1 MNHLMPR
8 SIYGSI
14 EQVKFGLLLV
24 SVLLSGCTSTLQR
37 PPVEEAKQRWDVRT
51 EYLYQQ
57 QDWIAQ
63 MALVGKRHQQKFKTR
78 VIWKQQSE
86 SYQIKLRD
94 FIGRTVAIIDAT
106 PSGMVAKTSKGERY
120 QGDDAEALID
130 ELFAINIPVTGMRYW
145 LQGVPMPNEKIDE
158 IVLDDDGLTKSLS
171 QQGWEISYP
180 HYLQNDPYKMPSHV
194 ILEFENISLTVK
206 ITQWI
211 LQ

>member
-1 MNHLMPR
+1 MNHFMLR
-8 SIYGSI
+8 SICFSI
-14 EQVKFGLLLV
+14 EQIKFSLLLL
-24 SVLLSGCTSTLQR
+24 SVLLSGCTSTSQPL
-37 PPVEEAKQRWDVRT
+37 PTEDVKQRWDVRT

-57 QDWIAQ
+57 QDWTAQ
-63 MALVGKRHQQKFKTR
+63 IALVGKSHKQKFKTR

-86 SYQIKLRD
+86 NYQIKLRD

-106 PSGMVAKTSKGERY
+106 PSGVVAKTSKGERY

-145 LQGVPMPNEKIDE
+145 LKGVPMPNERIDE

-180 HYLQNDPYKMPSHV
+180 NYLQYDPYKMPSQV